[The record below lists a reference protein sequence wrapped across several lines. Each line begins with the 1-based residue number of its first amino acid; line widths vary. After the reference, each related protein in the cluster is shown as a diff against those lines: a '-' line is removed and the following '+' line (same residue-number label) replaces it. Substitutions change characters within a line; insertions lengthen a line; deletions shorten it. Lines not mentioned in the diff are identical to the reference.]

1 MISNNVI
8 AFPKAFNGPRN
19 GDELS
24 PEDISKNVDMM
35 KQFHIQETISQLAP
49 MIFNQLEVA
58 GFQLS
63 DEDEELD
70 IKDGAFVIESL
81 RSMMCKHYG
90 IYHPFQEISENVF
103 SPDEDDSGGLK
114 IVDSLNIIMKKNE
127 SN

>member
-1 MISNNVI
+1 MVSNNVI

-19 GDELS
+19 EDELS
-24 PEDISKNVDMM
+24 PEEILKNVDMM
-35 KQFHIQETISQLAP
+35 KQFH
-49 MIFNQLEVA
+49 
-58 GFQLS
+58 
-63 DEDEELD
+63 

-90 IYHPFQEISENVF
+90 IYHPFQKISENVF

-114 IVDSLNIIMKKNE
+114 IVDSLNITMKNDE

>member
-1 MISNNVI
+1 MVSNNVI

-19 GDELS
+19 EDELS
-24 PEDISKNVDMM
+24 PEEILKNVDMM

-90 IYHPFQEISENVF
+90 IYHPFQKISENVF

-114 IVDSLNIIMKKNE
+114 IVDSLNITMKNDE